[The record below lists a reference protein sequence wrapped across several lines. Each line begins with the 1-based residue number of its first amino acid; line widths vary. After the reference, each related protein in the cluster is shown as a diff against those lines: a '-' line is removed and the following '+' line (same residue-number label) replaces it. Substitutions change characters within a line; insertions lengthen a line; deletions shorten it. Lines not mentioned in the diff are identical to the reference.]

1 MKPDTGNSDWIE
13 IATSDSFVNV
23 HIVEDLG
30 TEAKKYS
37 FAVSAENAKG
47 ESEKQITYC
56 TKDPQEEF
64 LMVAAIDFGTTYS
77 GYAFSLRHEF
87 QEDPLKVSTQTWTAP
102 SGRLVSFKTPTT
114 LLLKGN
120 GDFDSFGYDAESA
133 YTDLANDEE
142 HEEYYFFRRFKM
154 SLFQRKEVRK

>member
-1 MKPDTGNSDWIE
+1 
-13 IATSDSFVNV
+13 
-23 HIVEDLG
+23 
-30 TEAKKYS
+30 
-37 FAVSAENAKG
+37 
-47 ESEKQITYC
+47 
-56 TKDPQEEF
+56 
-64 LMVAAIDFGTTYS
+64 MVAAIDFGTTYS

-102 SGRLVSFKTPTT
+102 SGGLVSLKTPTT

-142 HEEYYFFRRFKM
+142 HEEYYYFRRFKM
-154 SLFQRKEVRK
+154 SLFQQKEVHEYLRALFI